1 MPPSAAWRAPM
12 CIATP
17 MKIEKILDAR
27 RAIVSEGTVQ
37 VEVDVSLLKDPQPG
51 DHVIIHA
58 GYAIETLSLAE
69 AEERLELFKKL
80 AELSGETGSAG

>member
-1 MPPSAAWRAPM
+1 M

-17 MKIEKILDAR
+17 MKIERIVDAR
-27 RAIVSEGTVQ
+27 RAIVSEGKVQ
-37 VEVDVSLLKDPQPG
+37 IEVDVSLLKEPKPG

-69 AEERLELFKKL
+69 AEERLALFRQI
-80 AELSGETGSAG
+80 AELSGESGPR